1 MDGNKLKGGSAGLS
15 YPTLS
20 RENNNAWSM
29 KMRVFM
35 QAQRVWDTVKP
46 SDSKT
51 GFEPID
57 SKTGFE
63 PIDSKTMVDDK
74 IDKVALAMIY
84 QVVLEDVLLT
94 LDDKRTT
101 KGAWDAIRVLCQG
114 ADRVKKAMIQT
125 LKAEFEAMTMR
136 DNDPLDDFYIK
147 MNCLVSNIRALG
159 EERRLKREGNEEKIL
174 LTKEEWQKRSNRG
187 GTDGS
192 SNSRGRWV
200 RDKSHIKCYNCQLYG
215 HYMAECRKPKREKE
229 QRMEANLSQGGG
241 RNANSNI
248 WYLDNGASN
257 HMTGQRSKFSRLDEK
272 VTGEVRFGDG
282 SKVTIKGRGM
292 MIPLNYKN
300 SEVRYLRDVYYIP
313 SFYNNIISLGQLS
326 EEGNKVVL

>member
-20 RENNNAWSM
+20 RENYTAWSM

-35 QAQRVWDTVKP
+35 QAQRVWDAVKP
-46 SDSKT
+46 S
-51 GFEPID
+51 D

-94 LDDKRTT
+94 LDDKRTA

-159 EERRLKREGNEEKIL
+159 EEVSESYVVKKLIRAVLSKILQIASIIEQFGDLEAMSVEEAIGSLKAHEEWLRAQTEKRGDQLLLTRDEWLKREGNEEKIL
-174 LTKEEWQKRSNRG
+174 LTKEEWQKHSNRG

-200 RDKSHIKCYNCQLYG
+200 RDKSRIKCYNCQLYG

-229 QRMEANLSQGGG
+229 QRMEANLSQVD
-241 RNANSNI
+241 S
-248 WYLDNGASN
+248 D
-257 HMTGQRSKFSRLDEK
+257 
-272 VTGEVRFGDG
+272 
-282 SKVTIKGRGM
+282 
-292 MIPLNYKN
+292 
-300 SEVRYLRDVYYIP
+300 
-313 SFYNNIISLGQLS
+313 S
-326 EEGNKVVL
+326 EELTLLLSNMEKRRNIA